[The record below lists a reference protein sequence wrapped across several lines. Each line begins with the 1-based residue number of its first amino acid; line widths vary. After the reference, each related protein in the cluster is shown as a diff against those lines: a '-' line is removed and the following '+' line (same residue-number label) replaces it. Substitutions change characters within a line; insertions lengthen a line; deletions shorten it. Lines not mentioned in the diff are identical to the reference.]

1 MELKAGD
8 IRRYMPKNFEHET
21 CCCELRDPITGF
33 EFLCSIHDADSIVL
47 VLSDKPPVPTYLG
60 TIICLLDTSVVHVLE
75 SEFFE
80 LFCI

>member
-21 CCCELRDPITGF
+21 CCCELRDSITGF
-33 EFLCSIHDADSIVL
+33 EFLCPTHDADSIVL
-47 VLSDKPPVPTYLG
+47 VLSDKPPAFGRTVM
-60 TIICLLDTSVVHVLE
+60 CLLDTSIVHVLE